1 VQGRGVPF
9 QPGETDGNDLP
20 IRRAFLLHSPDKF
33 PVNTLIKLGVT
44 EDVPML
50 MVISPAKTLDFESPL
65 ATQQFTQPA
74 LLEKSQLL
82 IDVARDLSPAQIASL
97 MGISDKL
104 AHLNADRFNSWQP
117 PFTLENARQAIL
129 AFKGDVY
136 TGLQAETF
144 SDKDFTFAQQHLRM
158 LSGLYGLL
166 RPLDLMQPY
175 RLEMGIKLAN
185 PAAKDLYGF
194 WGDLLTEKLNAAL
207 AEQGDDVLIN
217 LASDEYFKAIK
228 PKKLAGR
235 LIKPVF
241 LDEKNGKFKVISFY
255 AKKAR
260 GLMSRY
266 VIQHRLSKPE
276 QLKKFDVDGYFFAA
290 AESSENELVFKR
302 HEQK

>member
-1 VQGRGVPF
+1 
-9 QPGETDGNDLP
+9 
-20 IRRAFLLHSPDKF
+20 
-33 PVNTLIKLGVT
+33 
-44 EDVPML
+44 ML
-50 MVISPAKTLDFESPL
+50 MVISPAKTLDYESPL
-65 ATQQFTQPA
+65 ATQRFTQPA
-74 LLEKSQLL
+74 LLEKSQQL
-82 IDVARDLSPAQIASL
+82 IKIARKLSPAQVASL
-97 MGISDKL
+97 MSISDKL
-104 AHLNADRFNSWQP
+104 AHLNAERFNSWQP
-117 PFTLENARQAIL
+117 DFSLENARQAIL

-144 SDKDFTFAQQHLRM
+144 SEKDFDFAQDHLRM

-185 PAAKDLYGF
+185 PAGQDLYSF
-194 WGDLLTEKLNAAL
+194 WGDLLTEKLNDAL
-207 AEQGDDVLIN
+207 ASQRDDVLIN

-228 PKKLAGR
+228 PKKLHAR

-266 VIQHRLSKPE
+266 IIQHRLTKPE
-276 QLKKFDVDGYFFAA
+276 QLTRFDVDGYAFAA
-290 AESSENELVFKR
+290 DESRENELVFKR
-302 HEQK
+302 AEQ

>member
-1 VQGRGVPF
+1 
-9 QPGETDGNDLP
+9 
-20 IRRAFLLHSPDKF
+20 
-33 PVNTLIKLGVT
+33 
-44 EDVPML
+44 ML
-50 MVISPAKTLDFESPL
+50 MVISPAKTLDYESPL
-65 ATQQFTQPA
+65 ATQRFTQPA
-74 LLEKSQLL
+74 LLEKSQQL
-82 IDVARDLSPAQIASL
+82 IKIARKLSPAQVASL
-97 MGISDKL
+97 MSISDKL
-104 AHLNADRFNSWQP
+104 AHLNAERFNSWQP
-117 PFTLENARQAIL
+117 DFSLENARQAIL

-144 SDKDFTFAQQHLRM
+144 SEKDFDFAQDHLRM

-185 PAAKDLYGF
+185 PAGQDLYSF
-194 WGDLLTEKLNAAL
+194 WGDLLTEKLNDAL
-207 AEQGDDVLIN
+207 ASQGDDVLIN

-228 PKKLAGR
+228 PKKLHAR

-266 VIQHRLSKPE
+266 IIQHRLTKPE
-276 QLKKFDVDGYFFAA
+276 QLTRFDVDGYAFAA
-290 AESSENELVFKR
+290 DESRENELVFKR
-302 HEQK
+302 AEQ